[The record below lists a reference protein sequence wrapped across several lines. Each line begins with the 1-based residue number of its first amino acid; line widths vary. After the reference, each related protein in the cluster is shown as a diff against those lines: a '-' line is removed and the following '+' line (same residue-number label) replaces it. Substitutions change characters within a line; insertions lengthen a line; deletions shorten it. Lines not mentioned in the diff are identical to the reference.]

1 MFNNVVQQFALK
13 QAEMFAVETSLNN
26 GGSWT
31 FMLKTVFITAE
42 SWSFRIRIVQTT
54 NKLHV

>member
-13 QAEMFAVETSLNN
+13 QAEMFAVETSLNT

-31 FMLKTVFITAE
+31 LMLKSVFITAE
-42 SWSFRIRIVQTT
+42 S
-54 NKLHV
+54 